1 MIQRLWQLGRYI
13 RHGWQWFIL
22 IQILSLLG
30 ISLAC
35 WHSISNGLDSR
46 LESIVLS
53 TQDYYRRASGELDTL
68 SREIVPNRCDK
79 DAQYRLTQAAIRSN
93 AFDYLAYLSDE
104 AGYCRAANNPL
115 SPMFIGELLDS
126 QSGPIWIGSDDR
138 ALVPHQVFIAQ
149 LAPGTY
155 LIGVAKTVHLLE
167 RLFSYHYQ
175 RLQAQLSLYVD
186 NRLLYQQDSI
196 DGQPL
201 LTMQRQLSIGN
212 VRADIN
218 YVPQPLH
225 AIWMEWVIYGIPLM
239 LLLGMSMPA
248 MLVYRR
254 SHKGVFLDDLN
265 LAYRRNEIY
274 PVLQP
279 IVDARTRQPV
289 GYELMARW
297 QHPTMGPITP
307 DTFIPMMERFG
318 RLDQLLQELTSQ
330 VQRQLPSIC
339 YLSINLSANQLTH
352 SLRDPASF
360 ILELT
365 NRLGILPQ
373 QLMIEITEREA
384 LDYDNPSLLATL
396 MELKQAGIKL
406 AFDDFGTGHNGI
418 ACLKLFAPDYIKI
431 DKSYVHTIHSDAIQG
446 PVLDSIIQLANTMG
460 IGIIAEGVETE
471 QQRQYLLSRGVIH
484 QQGFLYSKPKRAGH
498 IFAAED

>member
-35 WHSISNGLDSR
+35 WQSISNGLDSR
-46 LESIVLS
+46 LENIVLS
-53 TQDYYRRASGELDTL
+53 TQDYYRRAAGELHSL
-68 SREIVPNRCDK
+68 GREIAPHRCDK
-79 DAQYRLTQAAIRSN
+79 DAQYRLTQAAVRSN
-93 AFDYLAYLSDE
+93 AFDYLAYLSNE
-104 AGYCRAANNPL
+104 VGYCRAANNPL
-115 SPMFIGELLDS
+115 SPLFIGELIDS
-126 QSGPIWIGSDDR
+126 QTGPIWIGSDDR

-149 LAPGTY
+149 VAPGTY

-186 NRLLYQQDSI
+186 NRLLYRENSI
-196 DGQPL
+196 NGRPL
-201 LTMQRQLSIGN
+201 LSLRRQLSIGN

-225 AIWMEWVIYGIPLM
+225 SLWMEWFIYGVPLM

-254 SHKGVFLDDLN
+254 SHKGVFLDDLDI
-265 LAYRRNEIY
+265 AYRRNEIF

-279 IVDARTRQPV
+279 IVDASSNQPL

-318 RLDQLLQELTSQ
+318 RLDQLLQELASQ
-330 VQRQLPSIC
+330 VQRQIPDDR

-352 SLRDPASF
+352 SLRDPVSF
-360 ILELT
+360 ILGLAT
-365 NRLGILPQ
+365 RLGITPQ

-384 LDYDNPSLLATL
+384 LDYDNPGLLTTL
-396 MELKQAGIKL
+396 TELKQAGVKL

-471 QQRQYLLSRGVIH
+471 QQRAFLLSRNVTC
-484 QQGFLYSKPKRAGH
+484 QQGYLFGKPRRC
-498 IFAAED
+498 